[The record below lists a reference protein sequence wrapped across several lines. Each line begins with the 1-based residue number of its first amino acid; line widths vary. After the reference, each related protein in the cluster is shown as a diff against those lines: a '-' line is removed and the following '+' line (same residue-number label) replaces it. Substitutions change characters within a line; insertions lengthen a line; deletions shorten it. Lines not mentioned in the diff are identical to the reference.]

1 MIAPF
6 NKGAGYRLTSP
17 FGKRNLGNGVEMH
30 NGIDLVSYGSKE
42 VIAVE
47 SGTVVQTVT
56 DSYNMDLVHP
66 RGNLVKVKG
75 NETGY
80 TVYYQHLNS
89 VSVSVGDK
97 VKKGDILGIEGNTGR
112 VWSANGGTGIHLH
125 FEVRDKDNKAIQPS
139 MVFDIPNNVGD
150 YKPSD
155 LFTRDTSDQNYVDNK
170 NQIDSATD
178 SKTESNIQY
187 ASELNGKYEPIYN
200 DLTSSPILF
209 TKDYEERIKNY
220 NIDNIAKI
228 VKKNNGTIPNS
239 SEPYNADKNI
249 YKLEKHSPKVVLDNV
264 AVDRLKSNMPTN
276 EESVLCAAKMLELVE
291 TIDKL
296 SKATEKRLV
305 KLENIMAPNIRYLH
319 RLSSRINVNCVYYGG
334 QSIYDKYL
342 CIRCLDDN
350 LVNDIP
356 VSLDQCLNCTRYEPI
371 EGQVYDLPESQYL
384 DPTVLNSSVI
394 IDDSQATRVD
404 TISTLDNIK
413 VDKYATQYSKL
424 SQNIKQPDERIK
436 KSDVINEAETPLSE
450 QKPNIALY
458 KIEGM
463 PQPTNNS
470 YDNLGDYE
478 LNPKSIFDIEDQ
490 YMPKGPM
497 EKPKLNS
504 AGIYIPSDKIIK
516 VMADYESFQSTRY
529 KDGLDPQTGKQ
540 MYSIGFGHQ
549 ILSTDNIKEPITLEK
564 AYELLKNDAISKAKV
579 VTTAMRNLNV
589 FTMITQC
596 ELDALVCFTCSCG
609 GRKVVNQAAAKY
621 IINKTKENM
630 AEFYKAI
637 TNNGIYYSYYEN
649 GVKKSKKLEPLVQR
663 RIREYNIFIKGDYD
677 I

>member
-6 NKGAGYRLTSP
+6 NNNAGYRLTSP
-17 FGKRNLGNGVEMH
+17 FGERNLGNGIEMH

-66 RGNLVKVKG
+66 RGNLVKVK
-75 NETGY
+75 NDTTGY
-80 TVYYQHLNS
+80 TIYYQHLKS
-89 VSVSVGDK
+89 VAVNVGDK
-97 VKKGDILGIEGNTGR
+97 INKGDILGIEGNTGR

-125 FEVRDKDNKAIQPS
+125 FEIRDKNNKAIQPS
-139 MVFDIPNNVGD
+139 IIFDIPNTVGD

-155 LFTRDTSDQNYVDNK
+155 IFTKDVSDQGYVDNK
-170 NQIDSATD
+170 YQINNATT

-187 ASELNGKYEPIYN
+187 TSELNGRYEPIYN
-200 DLTSSPILF
+200 DLTSPPILY
-209 TKDYEERIKNY
+209 TKDYEKEVKNY
-220 NIDNIAKI
+220 NIDDLSKI
-228 VKKNNGTIPNS
+228 VKENKGTIPNS
-239 SEPYNADKNI
+239 SEPYNTDKNI
-249 YKLEKHSPKVVLDNV
+249 YKLEKHAPQVVLDNV

-276 EESVLCAAKMLELVE
+276 EESVLCTAKMLELVE

-305 KLENIMAPNIRYLH
+305 RLENIMAPNIRYLH
-319 RLSSRINVNCVYYGG
+319 RLSSRININCVYYGG
-334 QSIYDKYL
+334 QSVYDKYL

-350 LVNDIP
+350 LINDIP

-371 EGQVYDLPESQYL
+371 EGQVYNLPESDYL
-384 DPTVLNSSVI
+384 DPIMLNSSLI
-394 IDDSQATRVD
+394 IDDAQSSRTNINTA
-404 TISTLDNIK
+404 INNIK
-413 VDKYATQYSKL
+413 VDAYANQYSTL
-424 SQNIKQPDERIK
+424 SQKIRQPDERIK
-436 KSDVINEAETPLSE
+436 KSDVIDEAETKLSE

-470 YDNLGDYE
+470 YDNLEDYI
-478 LNPKSIFDIEDQ
+478 LNPKSIFDTEEQ

-504 AGIYIPSDKIIK
+504 AGVYIPSDKIIK
-516 VMADYESFQSTRY
+516 VMADYESFQPKRY
-529 KDGLDPQTGKQ
+529 KDGLDPKTGKQ

-549 ILSTDNIKEPITLEK
+549 ILSTDNLNEPITLEK
-564 AYELLKNDAISKAKV
+564 AYELLKNDAMSKAKV

-609 GRKVVNQAAAKY
+609 GRKAVNQAAANY
-621 IINKTKENM
+621 IMNKTKDNM
-630 AEFYKAI
+630 AAFYKAI

-649 GVKKSKKLEPLVQR
+649 GIKKSKKLEPLVQR

>member
-6 NKGAGYRLTSP
+6 NNNAGYRLTSP
-17 FGKRNLGNGVEMH
+17 FGKRNLGNGIEMH

-66 RGNLVKVKG
+66 RGNLVKIK
-75 NETGY
+75 NDTTGY
-80 TVYYQHLNS
+80 TIYYQHLKS
-89 VSVSVGDK
+89 VAVNVGDK
-97 VKKGDILGIEGNTGR
+97 INKGDILGIEGNTGR

-125 FEVRDKDNKAIQPS
+125 FEIRDKNNKAVQPS
-139 MVFDIPNNVGD
+139 IIFDIPNTVGD

-155 LFTRDTSDQNYVDNK
+155 TFTKDVSDQGYVDNK
-170 NQIDSATD
+170 YQINNATT

-187 ASELNGKYEPIYN
+187 TSELNGKYEPIYN
-200 DLTSSPILF
+200 DLTSPPISY
-209 TKDYEERIKNY
+209 TKDYEKEVKNY
-220 NIDNIAKI
+220 NIDDLSKI
-228 VKKNNGTIPNS
+228 VKENKGTIPNS
-239 SEPYNADKNI
+239 SEPYNTDKNI
-249 YKLEKHSPKVVLDNV
+249 YKLEKHAPQVVLDNV

-305 KLENIMAPNIRYLH
+305 RLENIMAPNIRYLH
-319 RLSSRINVNCVYYGG
+319 RLSSRININCVYYGG
-334 QSIYDKYL
+334 QSVYDKYL

-350 LVNDIP
+350 LINDIP

-371 EGQVYDLPESQYL
+371 EGQVYNLPESDYL
-384 DPTVLNSSVI
+384 DPIMLNSSLI
-394 IDDSQATRVD
+394 IDDAQSSRTNINTA
-404 TISTLDNIK
+404 INNIK
-413 VDKYATQYSKL
+413 VDAYANQYSTL
-424 SQNIKQPDERIK
+424 SQKIRQPDERIK
-436 KSDVINEAETPLSE
+436 KSDVIDEAETKLSE
-450 QKPNIALY
+450 QKPSIALY

-470 YDNLGDYE
+470 YDNLEDYI
-478 LNPKSIFDIEDQ
+478 LNPKSIFDTEEQ

-504 AGIYIPSDKIIK
+504 AGVYIPSDKIIK
-516 VMADYESFQSTRY
+516 VMADYESFQPKRY
-529 KDGLDPQTGKQ
+529 KDGLDPKTGKQ

-549 ILSTDNIKEPITLEK
+549 ILSTDNLKEPITLEK
-564 AYELLKNDAISKAKV
+564 AYELLKNDAMSKAKV

-609 GRKVVNQAAAKY
+609 GRKAVNQAAANY
-621 IINKTKENM
+621 IMNKTKDNM
-630 AEFYKAI
+630 AAFYKAI

-649 GVKKSKKLEPLVQR
+649 GIKKSKKLEPLVQR